1 MVDSMLVCMDGTISL
16 YREGR
21 DSIFL
26 RMFGRSPQTRIIDL
40 FLDNPFFDLSRMEM
54 VEALGMAKITMY
66 KTIPLIENS
75 GIIVPSRKIGKT
87 QLYRLDGDSPTVKHL
102 RSVIRDIS
110 FKIAE
115 SEHHDAEI
123 LTAPIENDDLR
134 VWSEEEE
141 KALVA

>member
-1 MVDSMLVCMDGTISL
+1 MVTSMEVKSSF

-26 RMFGRSPQTRIIDL
+26 RIFGRSPQTRIIDM

-66 KTIPLIENS
+66 KTIPIIENS
-75 GIIVPSRKIGKT
+75 GMIVPSRKIGKT
-87 QLYRLDGDSPTVKHL
+87 QLYRLNGDSAAVKHL
-102 RSVIRDIS
+102 RSVVRDIS

-115 SEHHDAEI
+115 SELTSAEFE
-123 LTAPIENDDLR
+123 TPAVEENELFLLA
-134 VWSEEEE
+134 E
-141 KALVA
+141 KGKTLIASS